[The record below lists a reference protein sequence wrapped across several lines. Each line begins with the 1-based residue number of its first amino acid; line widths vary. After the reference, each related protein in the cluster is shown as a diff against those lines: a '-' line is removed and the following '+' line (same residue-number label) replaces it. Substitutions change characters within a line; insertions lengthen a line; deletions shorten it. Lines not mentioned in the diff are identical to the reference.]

1 MNCFTDNVDIT
12 SIDFKT
18 LFSSMKFDELVK
30 VKHGIIT
37 IDQMVMANALPSSIH
52 LFKELNFHGFISD
65 ECDIDGKND
74 RLQFICDILEG
85 SDFCSTFNPI
95 TSIDLSANYLNDNDL
110 TRITKAIQNN
120 EKCGSYFANIH
131 SINIGFNLFTNTEII
146 DRFLKMLGVK
156 FPNLRSLNLEQNGI
170 LCSIYHRD
178 VLHSFGLNPSVM
190 ITWLSAQTQDIDY
203 DSSSNFSFQ
212 FDEDDEEE
220 DTDEDDH
227 HSSDIFTANCDETMA
242 HLYDHD
248 DDDSE
253 DEDDNDIHKLEIAYS
268 VR

>member
-1 MNCFTDNVDIT
+1 MRNVGLILLI
-12 SIDFKT
+12 SIP
-18 LFSSMKFDELVK
+18 SILV
-30 VKHGIIT
+30 
-37 IDQMVMANALPSSIH
+37 SIC
-52 LFKELNFHGFISD
+52 LQTP
-65 ECDIDGKND
+65 
-74 RLQFICDILEG
+74 RL
-85 SDFCSTFNPI
+85 
-95 TSIDLSANYLNDNDL
+95 SIV
-110 TRITKAIQNN
+110 
-120 EKCGSYFANIH
+120 
-131 SINIGFNLFTNTEII
+131 
-146 DRFLKMLGVK
+146 FLKMLGVK

-248 DDDSE
+248 
-253 DEDDNDIHKLEIAYS
+253 
-268 VR
+268 